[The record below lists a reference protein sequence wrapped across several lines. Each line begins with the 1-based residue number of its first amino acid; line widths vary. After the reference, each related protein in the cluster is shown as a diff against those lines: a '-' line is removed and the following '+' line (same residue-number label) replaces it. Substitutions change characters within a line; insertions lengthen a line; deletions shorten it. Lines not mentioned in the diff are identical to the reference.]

1 MTIGVGLALF
11 LTEMKALTVFF
22 AQGAF
27 ESAPTQPN
35 LATSTGNS
43 NDSSTS
49 WKAPSSS
56 QLSNGL
62 STMSTPSQG
71 QKSRPAIQR
80 AQSPNS
86 CSQPSQLCD
95 TKSPQLDTIG
105 WGANPLEMGKGSST
119 SSPIVLSPAAMT
131 KEEKALEMTRRK
143 EERKQVCLKQASREN
158 FLINTFQRI
167 AILKEQKK
175 AATKT

>member
-1 MTIGVGLALF
+1 MLTMTIGVGLPLF
-11 LTEMKALTVFF
+11 LTEMKALTGFF
-22 AQGAF
+22 AQGGF
-27 ESAPTQPN
+27 ESAPTNVQPN
-35 LATSTGNS
+35 LATSTANS

-62 STMSTPSQG
+62 STMSASSQG

-86 CSQPSQLCD
+86 WSQPSQLCN

-105 WGANPLEMGKGSST
+105 WGANPLETGEGSPT

-143 EERKQVCLKQASREN
+143 EERKQVCLKQASREK
-158 FLINTFQRI
+158 FQ
-167 AILKEQKK
+167 
-175 AATKT
+175 